1 MRKRFLALLSILLIS
16 LTLFASGCGSSSNS
30 TSRSGGN
37 HAVLKSVAAGVIAH
51 HFLKK
56 HGSKHALL
64 KSAVAAG
71 VVHHF
76 VKKK

>member
-1 MRKRFLALLSILLIS
+1 MSKRILALLSILFVS
-16 LTLFASGCGSSSNS
+16 LALFASGCGSSHS
-30 TSRSGGN
+30 TTRSGGH
-37 HAVLKSVAAGVIAH
+37 HALLKSVAAGVIVH
-51 HFLKK
+51 HYLKK

-64 KSAVAAG
+64 KSVVAGG